1 MIVRADF
8 SELSPQVAPGEY
20 RAVIRSVEQ
29 RVSQAGRPY
38 LEWSIA
44 VQYNGRE
51 VPIRHGTPLSGAGVW
66 RLSQLLNAVGINVQG
81 GLVDFDTSHVLGRE
95 VMVTIENREWEGQTR
110 PEIVRIVP
118 VSGAPVPAPAA
129 GQAPPPPRAPG
140 QVQTVTVGGDVDVFS
155 EGG

>member
-51 VPIRHGTPLSGAGVW
+51 VPIRHGTPLSGGAVW
-66 RLSQLLNAVGINVQG
+66 RLAQLLNAVGINVQG

-95 VMVTIENREWEGQTR
+95 VVVTIEHREWDGQMR
-110 PEIVRIVP
+110 PEIVRIAP
-118 VSGAPVPAPAA
+118 VSGATPSAPVA
-129 GQAPPPPRAPG
+129 GQAPPPPPASG
-140 QVQTVTVGGDVDVFS
+140 QSPVVTVGGEVDVFS